1 MAKRKFKLNK
11 EKKNPKERRIRSLNS
26 NQKKFKQKTIKEENN
41 LDQLKD
47 IGNDEIRFEP
57 KNRSF
62 VLVGLV
68 ELVEKINQQFR
79 LPDNFIFSTIALFDE
94 YLNKTERYLSRKEM
108 VKALYACLNLLDKEQ
123 NINIFNEFK
132 KFYDCELEYEIL
144 EVIDLEL
151 YPKKMYD
158 YFDKFYFDI
167 RQKCQDK
174 QLLIY
179 YKEFK
184 NIFLNYCF
192 YILFQN
198 DSFNKSPL
206 DNFIFCLLCSY
217 EKLRKINPI
226 IDNCLDSYVQELVN
240 KHIKSGEEHLDYK
253 NLIDNSI
260 YTFNYIYNELKNSQN

>member
-11 EKKNPKERRIRSLNS
+11 EKKKRGIPGRKS

-47 IGNDEIRFEP
+47 IGYNEIRFEP

-62 VLVGLV
+62 VLVGLL

-108 VKALYACLNLLDKEQ
+108 VKVLYACLNLLDKEQ

-151 YPKKMYD
+151 YPKKCM
-158 YFDKFYFDI
+158 I
-167 RQKCQDK
+167 
-174 QLLIY
+174 
-179 YKEFK
+179 
-184 NIFLNYCF
+184 
-192 YILFQN
+192 ILT
-198 DSFNKSPL
+198 
-206 DNFIFCLLCSY
+206 NFTSILQVNV
-217 EKLRKINPI
+217 KIN
-226 IDNCLDSYVQELVN
+226 
-240 KHIKSGEEHLDYK
+240 
-253 NLIDNSI
+253 
-260 YTFNYIYNELKNSQN
+260 NY